1 MCVTGDVFY
10 VIEEGTFTIFDNS
23 GRELARV
30 SKGSCFGELALLH
43 QVSMHFALES
53 CTIHAL
59 GAHVALSMHQDSGG
73 PGSGAEMMDASLSL
87 RACGCAGCKGSQCEG
102 ADRWRPACAASRR
115 LQRHLGQSDAHPAYV
130 AL

>member
-43 QVSMHFALES
+43 QVSMHCALES
-53 CTIHAL
+53 
-59 GAHVALSMHQDSGG
+59 SRSGG
-73 PGSGAEMMDASLSL
+73 S
-87 RACGCAGCKGSQCEG
+87 CGVKHATG
-102 ADRWRPACAASRR
+102 
-115 LQRHLGQSDAHPAYV
+115 
-130 AL
+130 